1 MLPPSDELV
10 ARLIRRYAPDN
21 YYIGANARCF
31 RTVRQVTL
39 FGRRPLIMPT
49 ADFHGR
55 YVLLLGIGA
64 GAVVIS
70 GERRHVVGPGQALLV
85 PPFTLHRYE
94 ALDGARHPLGFIGF
108 EADMGDD
115 APDGVALHAL
125 ATGTTSLC
133 ADAWQVVDRIDT
145 AFDAAPALVPALTL
159 QLLETLLGAARG
171 DPPAPVSHPEWE
183 RTQHVARLARTHP
196 TWGVPELARACGA
209 SESVLRGA
217 VSSTTG
223 MSVARFVRQLRL
235 QNTLSL
241 VARRQVSAAAER
253 AGYATLEAYSKAFKA
268 EFGLSPTQFANAAL
282 NNRWSVLPKPGP
294 VE

>member
-1 MLPPSDELV
+1 M
-10 ARLIRRYAPDN
+10 
-21 YYIGANARCF
+21 
-31 RTVRQVTL
+31 TL

-49 ADFHGR
+49 ADFHHR
-55 YVLLLGIGA
+55 YVLLLGIGEGTGVVS
-64 GAVVIS
+64 GA
-70 GERRHVVGPGQALLV
+70 RRHVVRRGQALLI

-94 ALDGARHPLGFIGF
+94 ALDNARHPLGFICF

-159 QLLETLLGAARG
+159 QLLETLLGVARG

-241 VARRQVSAAAER
+241 VARRQVSAAAEF

-268 EFGLSPTQFANAAL
+268 EFGLAPTQFANLAL

-294 VE
+294 AE